1 MNSPVLQQLKTEL
14 TSQNQTASQ
23 AVRQLSKLMNAL
35 DQRSNLLMSTILN
48 GLIFWE
54 LRQVMRIEKWKE
66 THASDLPRW
75 IETIGEIDAYCSLAT
90 FTYNHPDYIFPKISS
105 QSFHLRAEAL
115 GHPLMNRNKCCLLY
129 TSDAADD

>member
-66 THASDLPRW
+66 THASDLPA
-75 IETIGEIDAYCSLAT
+75 G
-90 FTYNHPDYIFPKISS
+90 
-105 QSFHLRAEAL
+105 
-115 GHPLMNRNKCCLLY
+115 
-129 TSDAADD
+129 

>member
-1 MNSPVLQQLKTEL
+1 MNSPVLQQLKTETYKPESNKL
-14 TSQNQTASQ
+14 PRP
-23 AVRQLSKLMNAL
+23 VRQLSKLMNAL

-75 IETIGEIDAYCSLAT
+75 IETIGEIDAYCSLASLHT
-90 FTYNHPDYIFPKISS
+90 IIRIISS
-105 QSFHLRAEAL
+105 PKSALNPFICEPKLWVIHL
-115 GHPLMNRNKCCLLY
+115 
-129 TSDAADD
+129 

>member
-48 GLIFWE
+48 GLIFGNCA
-54 LRQVMRIEKWKE
+54 K
-66 THASDLPRW
+66 
-75 IETIGEIDAYCSLAT
+75 
-90 FTYNHPDYIFPKISS
+90 
-105 QSFHLRAEAL
+105 
-115 GHPLMNRNKCCLLY
+115 
-129 TSDAADD
+129 